1 MSEFLAEQRNDG
13 LNMSSNDNGSDS
25 DLEAAIKYLI
35 TRSPTPKG
43 AKTGD
48 SSGSSTEDDSSN
60 TEDQHSSAED
70 QSQHDGSKTVRWAEP
85 VATQIPNSAVEDSA
99 SKSK

>member
-1 MSEFLAEQRNDG
+1 
-13 LNMSSNDNGSDS
+13 MSSNDNGSDS
-25 DLEAAIKYLI
+25 ALEVAINYLI
-35 TRSPTPKG
+35 TRSPTPNG

-48 SSGSSTEDDSSN
+48 SSGSSTDDHSSSTESQFSSAEDESSS

-70 QSQHDGSKTVRWAEP
+70 RPHGDGSKTVRWAEP
-85 VATQIPNSAVEDSA
+85 VATEIPNSAVKDSA